1 VAQKKISTLPRAV
14 RQDGVEWSEKPFS
27 LIRQCELLSLHKS
40 GLYYQPKGESEQN
53 LRLMRKIDEQY
64 LKTPFAGYRMM
75 SELLRRAGEAVNEK
89 RVRRLMRLMGLTALY
104 PKPDLSKANKAHKKY
119 PYLIRNMVINQVNQ
133 VWSSDITY
141 IPMKNGFLYLVA
153 VMDWYSRYVLSWELS
168 NRMESSFC
176 VKALQTALERF
187 GRPHIFNTDQG
198 VQFTSDAFVDT
209 LLNQDILVSMDG
221 KGRATDNVFIERLW
235 RSVKYEDVYLK
246 SYSDGQTLFA
256 GLDTY
261 FQFYNTQRPHQ
272 HLAKLTPA
280 EVYYQLKE
288 KHLLEKVQSITRT

>member
-1 VAQKKISTLPRAV
+1 M
-14 RQDGVEWSEKPFS
+14 EWSEKPFS
-27 LIRQCELLSLHKS
+27 LTRQCELLSLYKS
-40 GLYYQPKGESEQN
+40 GLYYQPKGESEHN
-53 LRLMRKIDEQY
+53 LQLMRKIDEQY

-75 SELLRRAGEAVNEK
+75 NELLRRQGEVVNEK
-89 RVRRLMRLMGLTALY
+89 RVRRLMRLMGLTAIY

-119 PYLIRNMVINQVNQ
+119 PYLLRNMVINQVNQ

-153 VMDWYSRYVLSWELS
+153 VIDWYSRYVLSWELS
-168 NRMESSFC
+168 NSMESSFC

-187 GRPHIFNTDQG
+187 GRPRIFNTDQG

-209 LLNQDILVSMDG
+209 LLDQDILVSMDG

-256 GLDTY
+256 GLETY

-280 EVYYQLKE
+280 EVYYQSKE
-288 KHLLEKVQSITRT
+288 KHLLEKVQNITRT

>member
-1 VAQKKISTLPRAV
+1 VDWP
-14 RQDGVEWSEKPFS
+14 EKHFS
-27 LIRQCELLSLHKS
+27 LNRQCELLSLHKS
-40 GLYYQPKGESEQN
+40 GLYYQPKGESQQN
-53 LRLMRKIDEQY
+53 LQLMRKIDEQY

-75 SELLRRAGEAVNEK
+75 SELLRREGEAVNEK
-89 RVRRLMRLMGLTALY
+89 RIRRLMRLMGLTAIY

-119 PYLIRNMVINQVNQ
+119 PYLIRNMIINQVNQ

-168 NRMESSFC
+168 NSMESSFC
-176 VKALQTALERF
+176 VKALLTALERF

-209 LLNQDILVSMDG
+209 LLDQNILVSMDG
-221 KGRATDNVFIERLW
+221 KGRASDNVFIERLW

-246 SYSDGQTLFA
+246 SYSDGQSLFA
-256 GLDTY
+256 GLETY

-280 EVYYQLKE
+280 EVYYQLQE
-288 KHLLEKVQSITRT
+288 KHLLQKVQNITRT

>member
-1 VAQKKISTLPRAV
+1 MAQKKISTLPRAV
-14 RQDGVEWSEKPFS
+14 RQDSVEWSEKPFS
-27 LIRQCELLSLHKS
+27 LTRQCELLSLYKS
-40 GLYYQPKGESEQN
+40 GLYYQPKGESEHN
-53 LRLMRKIDEQY
+53 LQLMRKIDEQY

-75 SELLRRAGEAVNEK
+75 NELLRRQGEVVNEK
-89 RVRRLMRLMGLTALY
+89 RVRRLMRLMGLTAIY

-119 PYLIRNMVINQVNQ
+119 PYLLRNMVINQVNQ

-153 VMDWYSRYVLSWELS
+153 VIDWYSRYVLSWELS
-168 NRMESSFC
+168 NSMESSFC

-187 GRPHIFNTDQG
+187 GRPRIFNTDQG

-209 LLNQDILVSMDG
+209 LLDQDILVSMDG

-256 GLDTY
+256 GLETY

-280 EVYYQLKE
+280 EVYYQSKE
-288 KHLLEKVQSITRT
+288 KHLLEKVQNITRT

>member
-1 VAQKKISTLPRAV
+1 
-14 RQDGVEWSEKPFS
+14 VEWSEKPFS
-27 LIRQCELLSLHKS
+27 LSRQCALLSLHKS

-53 LRLMRKIDEQY
+53 LHLMRKIDEQY
-64 LKTPFAGYRMM
+64 LRTPFAGYRMM
-75 SELLRRAGEAVNEK
+75 SALLRRAGEAVNEK
-89 RVRRLMRLMGLTALY
+89 RVRRLMRLMGLVAIY

-119 PYLIRNMVINQVNQ
+119 PYLLRNMVINQVNQ

-141 IPMKNGFLYLVA
+141 IPMKSGFLYLVA

-168 NRMESSFC
+168 NSMESSFC

-187 GRPHIFNTDQG
+187 GRPRIFNTDQG

-209 LLNQDILVSMDG
+209 LLDHDIQVSMDG

-246 SYSDGQTLFA
+246 SYSDGQSLFA
-256 GLDTY
+256 GLKTY

-272 HLAKLTPA
+272 HLARLTPA
-280 EVYYQLKE
+280 EVYYQLEE
-288 KHLLEKVQSITRT
+288 KHLLEKVQNITRT

>member
-1 VAQKKISTLPRAV
+1 M
-14 RQDGVEWSEKPFS
+14 DWSEKPFS
-27 LIRQCELLSLHKS
+27 LSRQCELLSLHKS
-40 GLYYQPKGESEQN
+40 GLYYQPKGESQQN
-53 LRLMRKIDEQY
+53 LHLMRKIDEQY

-75 SELLRRAGEAVNEK
+75 NELLRRQGEVVNEK
-89 RVRRLMRLMGLTALY
+89 RIRRLMQLMGLVAIY

-119 PYLIRNMVINQVNQ
+119 PYLLRNMVINQVNQ

-141 IPMKNGFLYLVA
+141 IPMKHGFLYLVA

-168 NRMESSFC
+168 NSMESSFC
-176 VKALQTALERF
+176 LKALQTALERF
-187 GRPHIFNTDQG
+187 GRPRIFNTDQG

-209 LLNQDILVSMDG
+209 LLDQDILVSMAG

-246 SYSDGQTLFA
+246 SYSDGQSLFA
-256 GLDTY
+256 GLQTY

-288 KHLLEKVQSITRT
+288 KHLLEKVQNITRN

>member
-1 VAQKKISTLPRAV
+1 MAQKKISTLPRAV
-14 RQDGVEWSEKPFS
+14 RKDSVEWSEKPFS
-27 LIRQCELLSLHKS
+27 LSRQCELLSLHKS
-40 GLYYQPKGESEQN
+40 GLYYQPKGESQQN
-53 LRLMRKIDEQY
+53 LHLMRKIDEQY

-89 RVRRLMRLMGLTALY
+89 RVRRLMRRMGLMAIY

-119 PYLIRNMVINQVNQ
+119 PYLLRNMVINQVNQ

-168 NRMESSFC
+168 NSMESSFC
-176 VKALQTALERF
+176 VKALQTALDRF
-187 GRPHIFNTDQG
+187 GRPRIFNTDQG

-209 LLNQDILVSMDG
+209 LLDQDILVSMDG

-256 GLDTY
+256 GLETY

-280 EVYYQLKE
+280 EVYYQSKE
-288 KHLLEKVQSITRT
+288 KHLLEKVQNITRT

>member
-1 VAQKKISTLPRAV
+1 
-14 RQDGVEWSEKPFS
+14 VEWPKKPGAAPPFS
-27 LIRQCELLSLHKS
+27 LTRQCELLSLYKS
-40 GLYYQPKGESEQN
+40 GLYYQPKGESEHN
-53 LRLMRKIDEQY
+53 LQLMRKIDEQY

-75 SELLRRAGEAVNEK
+75 NQLLRRQGEMVNEK
-89 RVRRLMRLMGLTALY
+89 RVRRLMRVMGLVAIY

-119 PYLIRNMVINQVNQ
+119 PYLLSNMSINQLNQ

-141 IPMKNGFLYLVA
+141 IPMGSGFLYLVA

-168 NRMESSFC
+168 NSMESSFC
-176 VKALQTALERF
+176 VKALQTALDQF

-198 VQFTSDAFVDT
+198 VQFTSEAFVNT
-209 LLNQDILVSMDG
+209 LLDHNILVSMDG

-246 SYSDGQTLFA
+246 SYADGQSLFA
-256 GLDTY
+256 GLQTY

-272 HLAKLTPA
+272 HLAKLTPE
-280 EVYYQLKE
+280 EVYYQVKE
-288 KHLLEKVQSITRT
+288 KYLLEKVQNITRN

>member
-1 VAQKKISTLPRAV
+1 VDWP
-14 RQDGVEWSEKPFS
+14 EKHFS
-27 LIRQCELLSLHKS
+27 LNRQCELLSLHKS
-40 GLYYQPKGESEQN
+40 GLYYQPKGESQQN
-53 LRLMRKIDEQY
+53 LQLMRKIDEQY

-75 SELLRRAGEAVNEK
+75 SELLRREGEAVNEK
-89 RVRRLMRLMGLTALY
+89 RIRRLMRLMGLTAIY

-119 PYLIRNMVINQVNQ
+119 PYLIRNMIINQVNQ

-168 NRMESSFC
+168 NSMESSFC
-176 VKALQTALERF
+176 VKALLTALERF

-209 LLNQDILVSMDG
+209 LLDQNILVSMDG
-221 KGRATDNVFIERLW
+221 KGRASDNVFIERLW

-246 SYSDGQTLFA
+246 SYSDGQSLFA
-256 GLDTY
+256 GLETY
-261 FQFYNTQRPHQ
+261 FQFYNTHRPHQ
-272 HLAKLTPA
+272 HLARLTPA
-280 EVYYQLKE
+280 EVYYRLK
-288 KHLLEKVQSITRT
+288 KNTC

>member
-1 VAQKKISTLPRAV
+1 MDWP
-14 RQDGVEWSEKPFS
+14 EKPFS
-27 LIRQCELLSLHKS
+27 LNRQCELLSLHKS

-53 LRLMRKIDEQY
+53 LQLMRKIDEQY
-64 LKTPFAGYRMM
+64 LRTPFAGYRMM
-75 SELLRRAGEAVNEK
+75 NELLRRQGEVVNEK
-89 RVRRLMRLMGLTALY
+89 RIRRLMRLMGLTAIY
-104 PKPDLSKANKAHKKY
+104 AKPDLSKANKAHKKY
-119 PYLIRNMVINQVNQ
+119 PYLIRNMLINQVNQ

-168 NRMESSFC
+168 NSMESSFC

-187 GRPHIFNTDQG
+187 GRPRIFNTDQG

-209 LLNQDILVSMDG
+209 LLDQNILVSMDG

-246 SYSDGQTLFA
+246 SYPDGQTLFA
-256 GLDTY
+256 GLESY

-288 KHLLEKVQSITRT
+288 KHLLEKVQNITRN

>member
-1 VAQKKISTLPRAV
+1 
-14 RQDGVEWSEKPFS
+14 
-27 LIRQCELLSLHKS
+27 LSLHKS

-119 PYLIRNMVINQVNQ
+119 PYLIRNMLINQVNQ

-153 VMDWYSRYVLSWELS
+153 VIDWYSRYVLSWELS

>member
-1 VAQKKISTLPRAV
+1 MRVIVFAQIRAV
-14 RQDGVEWSEKPFS
+14 LPAQR
-27 LIRQCELLSLHKS
+27 
-40 GLYYQPKGESEQN
+40 ESEQN
-53 LRLMRKIDEQY
+53 LQLMRQIDEQY

-75 SELLRRAGEAVNEK
+75 NELLRRQGEMVNEK
-89 RVRRLMRLMGLTALY
+89 RVRRLMRLMGLTAIY

-119 PYLIRNMVINQVNQ
+119 PYLLRNIVINQVNQ

-168 NRMESSFC
+168 NSMESSFC

-187 GRPHIFNTDQG
+187 GSPRIFNTDQG

-209 LLNQDILVSMDG
+209 LLDQNILVSMDG

-235 RSVKYEDVYLK
+235 RSVNYEDVYLK
-246 SYSDGQTLFA
+246 SYSDGQSLFA

-280 EVYYQLKE
+280 EVYYQFKE
-288 KHLLEKVQSITRT
+288 KHLLQKVQNITRN

>member
-1 VAQKKISTLPRAV
+1 MDWLER
-14 RQDGVEWSEKPFS
+14 PFS
-27 LIRQCELLSLHKS
+27 LSRQCELLSLHKS

-53 LRLMRKIDEQY
+53 LQLMRKIDEQY

-75 SELLRRAGEAVNEK
+75 NELLRRQGEMVNEK
-89 RVRRLMRLMGLTALY
+89 RVRRLMRLMGLTAIY

-119 PYLIRNMVINQVNQ
+119 PYLLRNMVINQVNQ

-168 NRMESSFC
+168 NSMESSFC

-209 LLNQDILVSMDG
+209 LLEQNILVSMDG

-235 RSVKYEDVYLK
+235 RSVKYEDIYLK

-256 GLDTY
+256 GLQTY

-288 KHLLEKVQSITRT
+288 KHLLEKVQNITRT

>member
-1 VAQKKISTLPRAV
+1 VAQKKVSTLPRAV
-14 RQDGVEWSEKPFS
+14 RQDLVDWLERPFS
-27 LIRQCELLSLHKS
+27 LSRQCELLSLHKS

-53 LRLMRKIDEQY
+53 LQLMRKIDEQY

-75 SELLRRAGEAVNEK
+75 NELLRRQGEMVNEK
-89 RVRRLMRLMGLTALY
+89 RVRRLMRLMGLTAIY

-119 PYLIRNMVINQVNQ
+119 PYLLRNMVINQVNQ

-153 VMDWYSRYVLSWELS
+153 VMDWYSRYVLSWKLS
-168 NRMESSFC
+168 NSMESSFC

-187 GRPHIFNTDQG
+187 GRPHIFNTNQG

-209 LLNQDILVSMDG
+209 LLEQNILVSMDG

-235 RSVKYEDVYLK
+235 RSLKYEDVYLK

-256 GLDTY
+256 GLQTY

-288 KHLLEKVQSITRT
+288 KHLLEKVQNITRT

>member
-1 VAQKKISTLPRAV
+1 
-14 RQDGVEWSEKPFS
+14 VEWSEKSFS
-27 LIRQCELLSLHKS
+27 LSRQCELLSLHKS

-75 SELLRRAGEAVNEK
+75 SEWLRRAGEAVNEK
-89 RVRRLMRLMGLTALY
+89 RIRRLMRLMGLTAIY

-168 NRMESSFC
+168 NSMESSFC
-176 VKALQTALERF
+176 VRALQTALERF
-187 GRPHIFNTDQG
+187 GRPYIFNTDQG

-209 LLNQDILVSMDG
+209 LLDQNILVSMDG

-246 SYSDGQTLFA
+246 SYSDGQSLFA

-272 HLAKLTPA
+272 HLARLTPA
-280 EVYYQLKE
+280 EVYYRLKE
-288 KHLLEKVQSITRT
+288 KHLLEKVQNITRT